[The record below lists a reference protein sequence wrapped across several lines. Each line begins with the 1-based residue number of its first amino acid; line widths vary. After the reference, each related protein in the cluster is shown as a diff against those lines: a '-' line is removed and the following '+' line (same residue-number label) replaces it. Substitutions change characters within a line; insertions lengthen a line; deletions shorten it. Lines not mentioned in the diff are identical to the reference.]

1 MPSAVINSHNLQYSD
16 SNFPSSLPKATIVFI
31 HGLGSSQNYYFP
43 VLPHLT
49 QYRCITFDNYAA
61 GRSEHKASQ
70 PHDLSTIGRDV
81 LGLLDALRVP
91 QDEKVVIVGHSM
103 GGIVAS
109 HLASTS
115 PSRLKA
121 AILIGPV
128 HPTPNVA
135 KIFQGRID
143 TVRKGGMEA
152 MANTIPSAATG
163 SGAQPVHSAFI
174 RELLMGQNPEGYI
187 SNCRVIENA
196 KPPEYTKVVCPVLIV
211 AGEEDKSAPLEG
223 CQTILD
229 ELGSKSKRLE
239 VLKSCGH
246 WHCIEK
252 ADEVG
257 KLIAEFVGREE

>member
-1 MPSAVINSHNLQYSD
+1 MPSATVNSHRLYYSD
-16 SNFPSSLPKATIVFI
+16 SQPTSSPSKGTIIFI

-43 VLPHLT
+43 VLPYLAD
-49 QYRCITFDNYAA
+49 YRCITFDNYAA
-61 GRSEHKASQ
+61 ARSEYKASET
-70 PHDLSTIGRDV
+70 HDVSTIGKDV
-81 LGLLDALRVP
+81 LGLLDALGIA

-109 HLASTS
+109 YLASIS
-115 PSRLKA
+115 PSRLRA
-121 AILIGPV
+121 AVLIGPV

-143 TVRKGGMEA
+143 TVRKSGMEA
-152 MANTIPSAATG
+152 MANTIPGAATG
-163 SGAQPVHSAFI
+163 SGAQAVHRAFI
-174 RELLMGQNPEGYI
+174 RELLMGQDPEGYV

-196 KPPEYTKVVCPVLIV
+196 RSPEYEKVSCPVLII

-223 CQTILD
+223 CMTILD
-229 ELGSKSKRLE
+229 SLGSKVKRLE
-239 VLKSCGH
+239 RLKGCGH

-257 KLIAEFVGREE
+257 KLIADFVNVNE